1 MPAPAAAGILCAI
14 PRKSVMNQP
23 NPALQTDPPNPLWT
37 LAKFLG
43 SLVNF
48 FNTLV
53 FNLLMLGFLLVAV
66 MIAMAV
72 SAANTQTVP
81 GPLQDK
87 TALVI
92 DLEGTL
98 VEQYSQSP
106 IERAFAK
113 ATNNE
118 EVRELQLRDLLTVL
132 DAAKG
137 DDRVQRVVLLTDD
150 FRVAGFAAL
159 RELGSAIREVRESGK
174 QVIAYGTAMDQKQYY
189 LAAQA
194 GEVYLDPE
202 GGVVLEGL
210 GRYRLYYREGL
221 QDKLGVDVHLFRV
234 GEFKSAAEP
243 FILDGASPESREADL
258 FWMND
263 LWRRHLGELAT
274 ARKLK
279 VEDLDALIQD
289 FPARVKAA
297 EGDLARL
304 ALDAKLV
311 DALKTPHEMEE
322 MLIERGAKDD
332 DDSFRQVDFDAY
344 LARQTK
350 PRVLG
355 GDQDDTVAVVVA
367 EGEISGGKQ
376 PPGTVGG
383 ESTAELLRQ
392 VRTDDSIK
400 ALVLRV
406 DSPGGSVFP
415 SEQIRREIALIKEAG
430 KPVVVS
436 MGNVA
441 ASGGYWISMNADKIY
456 ADPSTITGSIGIFGL
471 WMSGPRALEKIGI
484 HSDGVTTAPLA
495 GAFDP
500 SRALDPKAG
509 EIIQSVIDHGYAQF
523 IGKVSQARGKPVEE
537 IDGIARGR
545 VWSGAQAHERGLVDQ
560 LGGLRDALG
569 EAARLAKLG
578 GKYDVR
584 YVEREATPWD
594 QLFAGMSANARGAAI
609 LRALAPLPTG
619 LTQDAA
625 ARIDAELAWLRPE
638 RGSVHGLPVRAI
650 AHCFCGL

>member
-1 MPAPAAAGILCAI
+1 
-14 PRKSVMNQP
+14 MNQP
-23 NPALQTDPPNPLWT
+23 ITARPPADEGNPLWSFI
-37 LAKFLG
+37 KFLG
-43 SLVNF
+43 RFINF
-48 FNTLV
+48 ANTLV
-53 FNLLMLGFLLVAV
+53 FNLIMLALLFVLVA
-66 MIAMAV
+66 IGFGI
-72 SAANTQTVP
+72 SAASKASAI
-81 GPLQDK
+81 GPIKDD
-87 TALVI
+87 TALVL

-106 IERAFAK
+106 LERAFAR
-113 ATNNE
+113 ASNNDA
-118 EVRELQLRDLLTVL
+118 VRELQLRDLLEVL
-132 DAAKG
+132 DAAK
-137 DDRVQRVVLLTDD
+137 DDDHIDRVVLLTDN

-159 RELGSAIREVRESGK
+159 RELGAALRDFRASGK
-174 QVIAYGTAMDQKQYY
+174 QLVAYGTAMDQKQFY

-194 GEVYLDPE
+194 GELYLDPD

-243 FILDGASPESREADL
+243 YILDAASPESREADL

-263 LWRRHLGELAT
+263 LWKRHLGELAE
-274 ARKLK
+274 ARKLP
-279 VEDLDALIQD
+279 VADLEALVNEL
-289 FPARVKAA
+289 PERVKAA
-297 EGDLARL
+297 HGDLAQL

-311 DALKTPHEMEE
+311 DGLKTPHEMEE
-322 MLIERGAKDD
+322 MLGDRGAWDKDED
-332 DDSFRQVDFDAY
+332 QFRQVGFDDY
-344 LARQTK
+344 LAHVEAEQRLDGSA
-350 PRVLG
+350 R
-355 GDQDDTVAVVVA
+355 DAEVAVVVA
-367 EGEISGGKQ
+367 EGEISSGMQ

-383 ESTAELLRQ
+383 ESTAELIRQ
-392 VRTDDSIK
+392 VRTDDTIK

-415 SEQIRREIALIKEAG
+415 SEQIRREIALTKEAG

-471 WMSGPRALEKIGI
+471 WMTGQRALEKIGI

-500 SRALDPKAG
+500 TRPLDPQAG

-523 IGKVSQARGKPVEE
+523 IGKVSKARGKPVEE

-560 LGGLRDALG
+560 LGGLRAAQA
-569 EAARLAKLG
+569 EAARLAKLDKG
-578 GKYDVR
+578 YRVR
-584 YVEREATPWD
+584 YVETEATPFE
-594 QLFAGMSANARGAAI
+594 QLFLGLGRNARTAA
-609 LRALAPLPTG
+609 LVRALAPLQVG
-619 LTQDAA
+619 LDKSAVE
-625 ARIDAELAWLRPE
+625 RIDAELSWLRPD
-638 RGSVHGLPVRAI
+638 GNAGPVRAI
-650 AHCFCGL
+650 AHCFCAL